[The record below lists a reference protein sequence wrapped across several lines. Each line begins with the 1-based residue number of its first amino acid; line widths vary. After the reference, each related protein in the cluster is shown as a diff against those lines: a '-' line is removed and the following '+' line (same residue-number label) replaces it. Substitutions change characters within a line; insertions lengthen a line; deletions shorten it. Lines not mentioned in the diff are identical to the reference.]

1 MLGSW
6 MCFLMLIE
14 VVHPGQLK
22 ILRSVLLCKPEETPL
37 LMAMLVKHIKQ
48 QVILQ
53 QFRNTQEP
61 LRKSRQIEQL
71 ASLSRLFMVVVRMKV
86 TS

>member
-1 MLGSW
+1 
-6 MCFLMLIE
+6 MLIE

-48 QVILQ
+48 QVLLQ
-53 QFRNTQEP
+53 QFRITQEP
-61 LRKSRQIEQL
+61 LSKSSRQIGQL